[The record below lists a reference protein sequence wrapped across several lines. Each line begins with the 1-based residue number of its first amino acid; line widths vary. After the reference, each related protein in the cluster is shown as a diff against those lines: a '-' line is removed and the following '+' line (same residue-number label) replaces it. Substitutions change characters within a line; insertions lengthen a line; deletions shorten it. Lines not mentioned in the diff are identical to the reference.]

1 MLNFKKVAA
10 RDSGEKN
17 SNKNDQAK
25 YEKKV
30 EILEETCKR
39 FVSDFENVLY
49 TPQKW
54 KNLFDR
60 CFQTQMKK
68 NKLTSRTSRIL
79 NAMSK
84 NLSKFKGEFDLE
96 KLDDYIKAFSFTPE
110 KAKKGYIKRSAIDDK
125 TIENIFNLKIPS
137 ILVKTSNQLK
147 VQNAKYTLREIQ
159 KPLKKSEKVL
169 TEIDNTVKELNNMLD
184 ELNEHLKKISD
195 QKNSDDYKNT
205 QKTIM
210 GLIKSKENI
219 LNDKNNLEK
228 CRHELANAEKKEP
241 SKVHVGDMVKLF
253 ESTMGN
259 CDKSVKNA
267 AKVMQDAKAKE
278 KAEKSEAPKGVT
290 VIKSK
295 ADLSSLLN
303 SIKDYKKSNI
313 RKSDIKKITI
323 VGSDITEIEKETF
336 YGFNNLE
343 FVKLNKECT
352 KIGESAFAS
361 CSSLKFIN
369 LADVI
374 TIDDYAFSDCSSLER
389 ASLKNAKTIGN
400 RAFAGCKKLVGS
412 GSGALD
418 TANVTTIGSY
428 AFNECEKLKGID
440 LGSVTKIDEYTFA
453 GCNEL
458 VEVLNAGGVT
468 TISNFAF
475 AGCEKLKEINLKG
488 VTTIGNSA
496 FAGCKELLGLN
507 QEEILNTESLTTI
520 GDSAFSGCVKLIGID
535 LGIIQK
541 IGNSAFEYCGSI
553 KKVIVPKGER
563 KSKVK
568 HVILD
573 QCGKKYDT
581 STEDDGVIAKKLK
594 SAWGKVKST
603 IGLGEIEFIES
614 TR

>member
-30 EILEETCKR
+30 EILEETCNR

-125 TIENIFNLKIPS
+125 KIENIFNLKIPN

-147 VQNAKYTLREIQ
+147 MKNTKYTFREIQ
-159 KPLKKSEKVL
+159 KLLKKSEKVL
-169 TEIDNTVKELNNMLD
+169 TEIDNTVRELNNMLN
-184 ELNEHLKKISD
+184 ERNEHLKKISD

-205 QKTIM
+205 QKTIR
-210 GLIKSKENI
+210 GLIESKENI
-219 LNDKNNLEK
+219 LKYKNNLEK
-228 CRHELANAEKKEP
+228 YRNELANAEKKEP

-278 KAEKSEAPKGVT
+278 KAEKSEAPKGVI

-295 ADLSSLLN
+295 ADFD
-303 SIKDYKKSNI
+303 SINEYE
-313 RKSDIKKITI
+313 KSDIKKVII
-323 VGSDITEIEKETF
+323 RGNILEIKGKAF
-336 YGFNNLE
+336 NGFNNLE
-343 FVKLNKECT
+343 YVELSEKCVK
-352 KIGESAFAS
+352 IWDSAFAS
-361 CSSLKFIN
+361 CSSLKVIN
-369 LADVI
+369 LASVEIIGDC
-374 TIDDYAFSDCSSLER
+374 AFSDCKSLGIV
-389 ASLKNAKTIGN
+389 SLKKATTIGN
-400 RAFAGCKKLVGS
+400 RAFAGCRELVGPSS
-412 GSGALD
+412 GVLD
-418 TANVTTIGSY
+418 TANVKTVGSY
-428 AFNECEKLKGID
+428 AFNGCEKLKGID
-440 LGSVTKIDEYTFA
+440 LGKVEKIDEYTFA

-458 VEVLNAGGVT
+458 VKVLNAGGVT

-488 VTTIGNSA
+488 VTTIGENA
-496 FAGCKELLGLN
+496 FAGCKELVGDAGQEGILDIGKVTGIKVNAFKGCEKLEGINLKGIKDPTSIGNGAFAECSKIKIICLSKDIKEDVSEKIRDLMVGGTQLNIGQTIVANLINMWNGLFEQSN
-507 QEEILNTESLTTI
+507 KAFKEIS
-520 GDSAFSGCVKLIGID
+520 CK
-535 LGIIQK
+535 GII
-541 IGNSAFEYCGSI
+541 FRL
-553 KKVIVPKGER
+553 V
-563 KSKVK
+563 
-568 HVILD
+568 
-573 QCGKKYDT
+573 
-581 STEDDGVIAKKLK
+581 
-594 SAWGKVKST
+594 
-603 IGLGEIEFIES
+603 
-614 TR
+614 